1 VSQLRVSKF
10 ADRYKQ
16 KSGGVDKRA
25 LRGLRKSLDQK
36 QSCCEVVGQ
45 RRKIMEA
52 SAMSPVD
59 E

>member
-1 VSQLRVSKF
+1 MSQLRVSKF